1 MAIRNKYF
9 PGTSVS
15 RYLPPGEHSWDSE
28 VYQSGKPVL
37 DAELNLSQEV
47 RSHLENLIQQ
57 REAPSGWLRGP
68 IPNQPM
74 ADFNFLGTSDPEFV
88 DNTFW
93 MRKRTALVAGMPV
106 VVDYTATAIA
116 GWNMVQLEPATIY
129 EGTPPSV
136 KRTDFVFLEV
146 FRTLVQPP
154 MTASATVQVAN
165 PVVLAPADTLTIN
178 GVLLTATAGVPGVG
192 EFHVDT
198 LDSVITAG
206 NIRDAINDAANG
218 FTAIC
223 TASLDATVPDQVN
236 LRAVPA
242 GTLGN
247 VITLAASN
255 GLAFIPNPLPATFS
269 GGTNPTPNAY
279 PTEGNLYRY
288 GNVLSP
294 AATNLLNNM
303 IDPTVDT
310 ETAARVQ
317 IQYRIRATGAAQ
329 GVNFK
334 TEADGFTNT
343 QVLAWGSTGG
353 DVVNYPF
360 MKADGVSTPV
370 APVVTDP
377 TLYQTVDNGLWIAGD
392 GTEASATALGTV
404 DGFVYA
410 IPIGFVFRRNDAYA
424 GQAAPHTGGLGNGFA
439 PLSNTN
445 GALPHIHIAWL
456 NPSLGWNIGIDMS
469 DRPDGHFHDVIVDT
483 DLMDLRKQVVPGGID
498 LKAELERQM
507 TLLLDNNMSTWAIDG
522 ADKPVGDLG
531 GGSGDV
537 SWRFLVCNEFGRDGG
552 HGGNPPFG
560 SGDTPRGT
568 TVANFDHIRRRFGD
582 QAVVERRIIPVTPN
596 EAQPG
601 VFVTKAMAANGWNP
615 NDVITIDLSTLA
627 ATGLGDWSD
636 ASRSIPAPGGEVNDY
651 WPPGTTITAVL
662 TCEHDDGHY
671 NNATNQT
678 VQIDTV
684 IGLGTDVV
692 EIRLGSNAQECT
704 GGIDPADAS
713 YPYPSPLYFA
723 SIGGVD
729 NGSRRRVFIE
739 LEVTYPTGV
748 GDTDTPWLYLDEK
761 DQLPTAL
768 TPDPNVYLDGTLIEN
783 NTAGRPTDFEKIYT
797 PRWREGYRETVL
809 EYVAGSQVPGAPV
822 TGTPITENGV
832 SGWNWAVAGQET
844 MGIVSRTNI
853 RLNMSRRIA
862 GGFNTPGGSA
872 YPNITDMIDTLPR
885 DTDLNTT
892 EYGSSSRRLEV
903 DTTGPNGPLS
913 GAGST
918 LCNVEYFAQDPI
930 PNYGPTGTG
939 YQVSVYYR
947 SAAPQTLGVRDGS
960 TATWALPS
968 TVTVEPLVMSR
979 GLWTGQVSVGG
990 QELPFPYLNPSDQIP
1005 VCADVPVAEFP
1016 GEWALSALAE
1026 VSIGDF
1032 SGAFGTLNLH
1042 QLVPVDPNSTFSFT
1056 DRAVDPEFRSQYKVA
1071 NPNTYRPTAMAQ
1083 PLSNVV
1089 THKVWMPF
1097 LARATTDTTLWRKDE
1112 VILLVVTRYGLLD
1125 DHNVLGFSDTAAN
1138 NQTCVALYRTQGIL
1152 LMASE

>member
-1 MAIRNKYF
+1 MPIRNKYF

-37 DAELNLSQEV
+37 DAELNLAQEV

-68 IPNQPM
+68 IPNQAM
-74 ADFNFLGTSDPEFV
+74 SDFVFPEVGHAAFA

-93 MRKRTALVAGMPV
+93 MQKRTAMVAGMPV
-106 VVDYTATAIA
+106 VVEYTATDVA
-116 GWNMVQLEPATIY
+116 GMNMVQLEPATVY
-129 EGTPPSV
+129 EGTSPSV

-165 PVVLAPADTLTIN
+165 PVVLAPADTLTIG
-178 GVLLTATAGVPGVG
+178 GVVLTATAGVPVVG
-192 EFHVDT
+192 EFHVDA

-223 TASLDATVPDQVN
+223 TASLDATVPDQVS

-242 GTLGN
+242 GTLGD

-279 PTEGNLYRY
+279 PTQGNLYRY

-294 AATNLLNNM
+294 AATNLLNNI

-317 IQYRIRATGAAQ
+317 IQYRIRATGALQ

-334 TEADGFTNT
+334 TQADGFTNT

-360 MKADGVSTPV
+360 MKADGATTPV

-392 GTEASATALGTV
+392 GTESSATALGTV

-424 GQAAPHTGGLGNGFA
+424 GQAAPHTAGAGDGFA

-445 GALPHIHIAWL
+445 GALPRTHIAWL
-456 NPSLGWNIGIDMS
+456 NPSLGWTIGADMS
-469 DRPDGHFHDVIVDT
+469 DRPDGYFHDAIVDT
-483 DLMDLRKQVVPGGID
+483 DLMDLRKHVTPGGID

-507 TLLLDNNMSTWAIDG
+507 ALLLDNSMSTWAIDG
-522 ADKPVGDLG
+522 GDKQELG
-531 GGSGDV
+531 GASGDV
-537 SWRFLVCNEFGRDGG
+537 SWRFLVCNEIGRDGA
-552 HGGNPPFG
+552 HGGSPPAG
-560 SGDTPRGT
+560 SGDTPRGV
-568 TVANFDHIRRRFGD
+568 TVANFDHVRRRFAD
-582 QAVVERRIIPVTPN
+582 QAVVERRIFPVTPN
-596 EAQPG
+596 ENQLG
-601 VFVTKAMAANGWNP
+601 VIVTKFAAATGWNP
-615 NDVITIDLSTLA
+615 GDMITIDLSTLA

-636 ASRSIPAPGGEVNDY
+636 GSRTIPAPGGEVNDY

-662 TCEHDDGHY
+662 TAEHDDGHF
-671 NNATNQT
+671 NNSTNQT

-692 EIRLGSNAQECT
+692 EITLGSNAQECT
-704 GGIDPADAS
+704 GGINPVLAA
-713 YPYPSPLYFA
+713 YPYPAPMYFV
-723 SIGGVD
+723 SNGVSD

-739 LEVTYPTGV
+739 LEITYPCGEGV
-748 GDTDTPWLYLDEK
+748 TDTPWLYLDPK
-761 DQLPTAL
+761 DQVPTAL
-768 TPDPNVYLDGTLIEN
+768 APDPNVWENGTLVEN
-783 NTAGRPTDFEKIYT
+783 NTFYPVDLEKIYT
-797 PRWREGYRETVL
+797 PRWREGFRETTL
-809 EYVAGSQVPGAPV
+809 EYAAGSQVPGAAFN
-822 TGTPITENGV
+822 GTPITENGLL
-832 SGWNWAVAGQET
+832 GWDWAVAGQET
-844 MGIVSRTNI
+844 MGIVSRTNT

-862 GGFNTPGGSA
+862 GGFNAPSGSA
-872 YPNITDMIDTLPR
+872 YPNITDMMDSLPR

-903 DTTGPNGPLS
+903 DTTGPSGPLS
-913 GAGST
+913 GTGST

-960 TATWALPS
+960 TATWALPT

-979 GLWTGQVSVGG
+979 DLWTGQVSVGG
-990 QELPFPYLNPSDQIP
+990 QQLPFPYQNPSDQIP
-1005 VCADVPVAEFP
+1005 VCADISGADFP
-1016 GEWALSALAE
+1016 GEWFLSALAN

-1032 SGAFGTLNLH
+1032 SADVGTLNLH
-1042 QLVPVDPNSTFSFT
+1042 QLVPVDPNSSFSFT
-1056 DRAVDPEFRSQYKVA
+1056 DLAVDPEFRSQYKVA
-1071 NPNTYRPTAMAQ
+1071 DPSAYRPTAMAQ

-1125 DHNVLGFSDTAAN
+1125 DMNTLGFSDVAAN
-1138 NQTCVALYRTQGIL
+1138 NTTCVALYRTQGIL
-1152 LMASE
+1152 LLASE